1 MRRWLR
7 SLPLL
12 LVVIAAVS
20 YAQSAQK
27 RAITEKDL
35 FSFQWIGDPQ
45 ISPDGTRVAFVRV
58 VVNERKD
65 GYDTSIWTVAT
76 NGNEAAQPLTFSKHD
91 LAPRWSPDGKRI
103 AFLRTPDAAARDGAQ
118 TSARDERGPQPQ
130 IAILSMSGGEAW
142 LITKLPKGTGAP
154 VWSPDGTKLTFTS
167 TTSPED

>member
-1 MRRWLR
+1 MAV
-7 SLPLL
+7 
-12 LVVIAAVS
+12 LVLIAVS
-20 YAQSAQK
+20 LFAQK
-27 RAITEKDL
+27 RSITEKDL

-45 ISPDGTRVAFVRV
+45 LSPDGSRVAFVRV

-76 NGNEAAQPLTFSKHD
+76 NGNEAAQPLTFGKHD

-130 IAILSMSGGEAW
+130 IA
-142 LITKLPKGTGAP
+142 
-154 VWSPDGTKLTFTS
+154 
-167 TTSPED
+167 